1 MEEPAA
7 ATQAATAHTEEGQPD
22 PHADEAHPA
31 PFEYVK
37 IAVVLAAI
45 TAAEVAVYYVTS
57 LRRLI
62 VPLLLT
68 MSFVK
73 FSLVALW
80 YMHLKFDDRLF
91 RRLFTVGI
99 VLALVVYGVVLSTFF
114 IFR

>member
-7 ATQAATAHTEEGQPD
+7 ATQAATTHAEEGQPD
-22 PHADEAHPA
+22 PHLDEAHPA

-45 TAAEVAVYYVTS
+45 TAAEVVVYYITS

-91 RRLFTVGI
+91 RRLFMVGI

>member
-1 MEEPAA
+1 MEESAT
-7 ATQAATAHTEEGQPD
+7 ATQAAAAHAEAGQPD
-22 PHADEAHPA
+22 PHSDEAHPA

-37 IAVVLAAI
+37 IAVVLAGI

-73 FSLVALW
+73 FALVALW

-91 RRLFTVGI
+91 RRLFLVGI
-99 VLALVVYGVVLSTFF
+99 VLALIVYGVVLATFF